1 MKHQPTNDIKFM
13 RKPIINKSNST
24 VYRRVKKIFGVWTV
38 IELVHE
44 SELVRGDSV
53 LDPDDNKS
61 VYRVI

>member
-1 MKHQPTNDIKFM
+1 M